1 MPKVS
6 PEHGDARQRQIL
18 DAALACFSRQGFHK
32 TTMKDIVRESGLSA
46 GAIYNY
52 FASKGE
58 IVDAIA
64 RERHASERALLEAAR
79 AESDK
84 PRELWELTR
93 AFFSSF
99 ASDEQRTGRRVGIEV
114 WAEAL
119 RNPEVLATVRRGVD
133 EPRRLLAELVRE
145 AQARDELPPDLDPEG
160 MARVMVAVFQ
170 GFVLQQA
177 WDPETDIERY
187 LSAVEQIL
195 AALSLYRRDT

>member
-18 DAALACFSRQGFHK
+18 DAALACFSKQGFHK

-52 FASKGE
+52 FSSKAE

-64 RERHASERALLEAAR
+64 RERHAGERALLEAALS
-79 AESDK
+79 ASEE
-84 PRELWELTR
+84 PLELRELAR
-93 AFFSSF
+93 AFFSSL
-99 ASDEQRTGRRVGIEV
+99 AADGQRAGRRVGIEV

-133 EPRRLLAELVRE
+133 EPRRILVRLVEE
-145 AQARDELPPDLDPEG
+145 ARARDELPPDLDPEG
-160 MARVMVAVFQ
+160 MARVMVALFQ
-170 GFVLQQA
+170 GLVLQQA
-177 WDPETDIERY
+177 WDPDTDVERY
-187 LSAVEQIL
+187 LATVERIL
-195 AALSLYRRDT
+195 TALSTRRSG

>member
-52 FASKGE
+52 FSSKAE

-64 RERHASERALLEAAR
+64 RERHASERALLEAAL
-79 AESDK
+79 AESDE
-84 PRELWELTR
+84 PLELRDLAR
-93 AFFSSF
+93 AFFSGF
-99 ASDEQRTGRRVGIEV
+99 ASEQQRTGRRVGVEV

-119 RNPEVLATVRRGVD
+119 RNPQVLVTVRRGVD

-160 MARVMVAVFQ
+160 TARVMVALFQ

-177 WDPETDIERY
+177 WDPDADIERY
-187 LSAVEQIL
+187 LAAVELIL
-195 AALSLYRRDT
+195 SALSAYRRD

>member
-1 MPKVS
+1 MPRVS

-18 DAALACFSRQGFHK
+18 GAALACFSRQGFHK

-52 FASKGE
+52 FSSKGE

-64 RERHASERALLEAAR
+64 RERHASERALLEAAL
-79 AESDK
+79 AASDK
-84 PRELWELTR
+84 PLELRELAR
-93 AFFSSF
+93 AFFSSL
-99 ASDEQRTGRRVGIEV
+99 AVDEQRAGRRVGIEV

-133 EPRRLLAELVRE
+133 EPRRILATLVEE

-160 MARVMVAVFQ
+160 MARVMVALFQ
-170 GFVLQQA
+170 GLVLQQA
-177 WDPETDIERY
+177 WDPDTDVERY
-187 LSAVEQIL
+187 LAAVERIL
-195 AALSLYRRDT
+195 SALSAYGSD